1 MNNEISLK
9 IEKEIVMLNEA
20 YKALENAERALKEAG
35 TVRHVQ
41 QFDAEGNAKAI
52 GKMKA
57 DAKEEIERRE
67 KVCMCLSALSDLG
80 VEAGAL
86 IPFAECAD
94 AVFVVNPVTYSVAL
108 QIRTKA
114 GQASLD
120 AIAEKVVGVVTYAD
134 RKKRVDFSK
143 ANACEEYSSGDLKAL
158 VNFITGARGYTGLKG
173 VAAKHV
179 DEALAT
185 LIS

>member
-1 MNNEISLK
+1 MNDEICMK
-9 IEKEIVMLNEA
+9 IEKEIAMLNEA
-20 YKALENAERALKEAG
+20 YKALEGAERALKEAG
-35 TVRHVQ
+35 TVNHTPG
-41 QFDAEGNAKAI
+41 FDAESNATAI
-52 GKMKA
+52 EKMKA
-57 DAKEEIERRE
+57 DAKVEIKKRE
-67 KVCMCLSALSDLG
+67 KVCMCLSVLSSLG
-80 VEAGAL
+80 VEAGEL
-86 IPFAECAD
+86 IPFAKHAD

-108 QIRTKA
+108 QIQTKA

-143 ANACEEYSSGDLKAL
+143 ADICEEYSSGELKAL
-158 VNFITGARGYTGLKG
+158 VSFITGARGYTGLKS